1 MFNRKSVAAAC
12 GAAILGLV
20 MAASSH
26 AFPNA
31 SKTTYLTFSGPV
43 ALPGVTLPAGTY
55 IFELADS
62 SQRNIVQVRSRDR
75 SRGYWMGFTRLTRR
89 PAGIGADRLA
99 TLGEAPTGT
108 PAPITAWY
116 PFFYESTGYEF
127 IYP

>member
-1 MFNRKSVAAAC
+1 MFNRKALAAAC

-20 MAASSH
+20 MAASS
-26 AFPNA
+26 NA
-31 SKTTYLTFSGPV
+31 SISAKTTYLTFSGPV
-43 ALPGVTLPAGTY
+43 ALPGVTLLAGTY

-89 PAGIGADRLA
+89 PAGLGADRLA

-108 PAPITAWY
+108 RPPVTAWY
-116 PFFYESTGYEF
+116 PLYESTGYEF